1 MDVVLLSLAMV
12 TVLGAL
18 FTAAVVIPARRN
30 GATLVNP
37 QAFSRSSRRVR
48 RTPRRRRKNVFV
60 ARQKQPLDLTPLL
73 SQGVDAA
80 PRPRRGSFSR
90 AS

>member
-1 MDVVLLSLAMV
+1 MDVVLLSIAMV

-18 FTAAVVIPARRN
+18 FTAAVVIPARRR
-30 GATLVNP
+30 GASLINRR
-37 QAFSRSSRRVR
+37 AFARSTRRVKR
-48 RTPRRRRKNVFV
+48 APRRRRNNVFL

-80 PRPRRGSFSR
+80 PRSRRGSLTRVS
-90 AS
+90 

>member
-18 FTAAVVIPARRN
+18 FTAAVVIPARRR

-37 QAFSRSSRRVR
+37 YAFSPSSRRVR
-48 RTPRRRRKNVFV
+48 RTPRRRRNNVFV

-73 SQGVDAA
+73 SQGVDTA
-80 PRPRRGSFSR
+80 PRARRGSLTR